1 MTNSSMA
8 IIPQQF
14 GIEDTLIVGD
24 IVFAKQIPFN
34 ISEIDKMSE
43 LLKLTSEEKELITF
57 VHSEI
62 KGTDI
67 ASLVNHPNYLVRI
80 AIAMQGI
87 ALEELIKDSF
97 WMVRYYVAQQ
107 KYKLDVLENDEHKLV
122 KWTAVHLI
130 KLQSQE

>member
-1 MTNSSMA
+1 MTNSPMA
-8 IIPQQF
+8 VIPKQF
-14 GIEDTLIVGD
+14 GIEDTLIVGN
-24 IVFAKQIPFN
+24 IIIAKQVPFN

-43 LLKLTSEEKELITF
+43 LLKLTSEEKELIIF

-62 KGTDI
+62 KNTDI

-87 ALEELIKDSF
+87 ALDELIKDTY

-107 KYKLDVLENDEHKLV
+107 KYKLDILEKDDHKLV
-122 KWTAVHLI
+122 MWTAVHLL
-130 KLQSQE
+130 KLQNQG